1 MAVKT
6 AILATQPTS
15 YWPLDDAA
23 DASCHDEM
31 GLHDASAPAAGV
43 TLAAIPFGAI
53 RVPFFD
59 GALGSRLTIDSHPQ
73 YSQPFANALTVAVWI
88 CPLAL
93 HNANLAGT
101 TDRYV
106 HFLEKAVATSTDV
119 EWAMRL
125 YNQTNPTRHSRLSFY
140 PFHLGSPPG
149 QGSGSYTALR
159 VSADD

>member
-6 AILATQPTS
+6 AIVATQPSS

-23 DASCHDEM
+23 GSSCHDET
-31 GLHDASAPAAGV
+31 GLHHASAPPVGV

-53 RVPFFD
+53 RTPFFD
-59 GALGSRLTIDSHPQ
+59 GELGSCLTIDSDPQ
-73 YSQPFANALTVAVWI
+73 YSQPFANALTVAAWI

-93 HNANLAGT
+93 DNTNVAGT
-101 TDRYV
+101 ADQYV
-106 HFLEKAVATSTDV
+106 HFLEKAVTPSTDV

-140 PFHLGSPPG
+140 ARNTGHRPTVCSRAEH
-149 QGSGSYTALR
+149 
-159 VSADD
+159 

>member
-1 MAVKT
+1 
-6 AILATQPTS
+6 
-15 YWPLDDAA
+15 
-23 DASCHDEM
+23 M
-31 GLHDASAPAAGV
+31 GLHHASASAAGV
-43 TLAAIPFGAI
+43 TLAAIPFGGL

-59 GALGSRLTIDSHPQ
+59 GALGSRLTIDSDPQ

-93 HNANLAGT
+93 DNANVAGT

-140 PFHLGSPPG
+140 TFNLASPPS
-149 QGSGSYTALR
+149 QGARSHIS
-159 VSADD
+159 S